1 MSVESLK
8 EVDDFFRSMRQAF
21 NSRDLKSFRSHFWTD
36 KRFSNLDASG
46 RRDRGWGAY
55 EEVLDQEFRYLDT
68 LTMELKDLD
77 CQTFNDQFGT
87 AVASWKLTQVD
98 PEGRNLEQ
106 HGRCTFSLSRVSD
119 DWKIVAQHFSP
130 LAEEDVDAAEG

>member
-21 NSRDLKSFRSHFWTD
+21 NSRDLKTFRSHFWTD

-55 EEVLDQEFRYLDT
+55 EEVLDQEFRYLET
-68 LTMELKDLD
+68 LTMELKGIDADVARRLLD
-77 CQTFNDQFGT
+77 EAGGRVKS
-87 AVASWKLTQVD
+87 AVADTEK
-98 PEGRNLEQ
+98 
-106 HGRCTFSLSRVSD
+106 
-119 DWKIVAQHFSP
+119 A
-130 LAEEDVDAAEG
+130 